1 MFNYR
6 KMFSNLVAKLKDNK
20 GMATLVADVAT
31 LLAAGGVS
39 TIAGGRVNAR
49 PKIDSDSLTIAGSE
63 TSGSTIDV
71 GRHVPKGS
79 RMVALII
86 HVSAAQSSLTIDI
99 GDDESTTRYASAD
112 TSLQAAG
119 TYVFSLQNYLV
130 DLTVASTPD
139 DQIVI
144 TTGGATMTAGQLE
157 FVVISTID

>member
-1 MFNYR
+1 
-6 KMFSNLVAKLKDNK
+6 
-20 GMATLVADVAT
+20 MATLKADIAT
-31 LLAAGGVS
+31 LLDAGGVS

-49 PKIDSDSLTIAGSE
+49 PKIDTDSYTADGGTE
-63 TSGSTIDV
+63 TSGSTIDI

-79 RMVALII
+79 RMVALMIF
-86 HVSAAQSSLTIDI
+86 VDTAQSSLTIDI

-112 TSLQAAG
+112 TSLQAVG
-119 TYVFSLQNYLV
+119 TYLFSLQNYLV
-130 DLTVASTPD
+130 DLTTASTPD